1 MLLEVASGMRRAR
14 AHGAWF
20 ANAPRTLPPGGLKMF
35 PSLFIKIVL
44 TGAVYCRHH
53 SFGYKTILL
62 G

>member
-14 AHGAWF
+14 GLRMH
-20 ANAPRTLPPGGLKMF
+20 PVRCPLVGLKMF

-53 SFGYKTILL
+53 SFGYETILL
-62 G
+62 